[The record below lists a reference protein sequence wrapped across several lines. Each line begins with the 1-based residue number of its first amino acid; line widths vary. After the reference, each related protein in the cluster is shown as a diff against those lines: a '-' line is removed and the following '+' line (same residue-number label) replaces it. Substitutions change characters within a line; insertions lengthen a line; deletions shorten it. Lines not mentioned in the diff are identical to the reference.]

1 MRGKDDINILGI
13 EKSSF
18 IDYPNNICTVIFTGG
33 CNFRCPYC
41 HNSSIVNNI
50 GDKIEGEEII
60 GYLRSRRKFVNA
72 LCISGGEPTIQKGLY
87 NFVRKVKKENF
98 NIKLDT
104 NGTNPSLLKR
114 LIDEKLIDYI
124 AMDIKA
130 PLDKYSLITQ
140 TPVVLEDIQ
149 KSINILLENKV
160 DYEFRTTICKELLS
174 VEDIEIISGEIK
186 GCNTY
191 VLQNFKDCKTVLAG
205 QNKFTSYS
213 DEELE
218 EIQSEICGLLNK
230 VIIR

>member
-1 MRGKDDINILGI
+1 MSILGI

-41 HNSSIVNNI
+41 HNSPIVNGI
-50 GDKIEGEEII
+50 GEKIDKMEVIDF
-60 GYLRSRRKFVNA
+60 LRNRKKFIDA

-87 NFVRKVKKENF
+87 DFIRQVKKEGF
-98 NIKLDT
+98 SIKLDT
-104 NGTNPSLLKR
+104 NGTNPDLLKK

-130 PLDKYSLITQ
+130 PLNKYSSITQ
-140 TPVVLEDIQ
+140 TPVVLGDIQ

-160 DYEFRTTICKELLS
+160 DYEFRTTICKELLN
-174 VEDIEIISGEIK
+174 VEDIRIISEEIK

-191 VLQNFKDCKTVLAG
+191 VLQNFKDGETILAG
-205 QNKFTSYS
+205 RNKFTPYS

-218 EIQSEICGLLNK
+218 DVQNEICDLLHR
-230 VIIR
+230 VIVR

>member
-1 MRGKDDINILGI
+1 MPDKDDINILGI

-33 CNFRCPYC
+33 CNFRCLYC
-41 HNSSIVNNI
+41 HNSSIVEGK
-50 GDKIEGEEII
+50 GDKIGTGEII
-60 GYLRSRRKFVNA
+60 HFLKDREKFIDA

-87 NFVRKVKKENF
+87 NFIYKIKKEGF

-104 NGTNPSLLKR
+104 NGTNPGLLKK

-124 AMDIKA
+124 AMDVKA
-130 PLDKYSLITQ
+130 PPDKYSSITQ
-140 TPVVLEDIQ
+140 TPVILEDIQ
-149 KSINILLENKV
+149 ESIDILLENKIG
-160 DYEFRTTICKELLS
+160 YEFRTTICKELLS
-174 VEDIEIISGEIK
+174 MEDIKTIAKGIK

-191 VLQNFKDCKTVLAG
+191 ALQNFKDGETILAG
-205 QNKFTSYS
+205 QNKFTPYS

-218 EIQSEICGLLNK
+218 EIQNQIQGLLNK